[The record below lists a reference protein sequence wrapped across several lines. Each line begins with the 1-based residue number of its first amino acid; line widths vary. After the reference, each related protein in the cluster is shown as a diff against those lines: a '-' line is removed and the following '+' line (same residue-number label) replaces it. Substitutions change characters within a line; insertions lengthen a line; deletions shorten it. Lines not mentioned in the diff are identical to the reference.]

1 MVPVRLTL
9 EGIYSYR
16 ERQTIDFNRL
26 TEARLFGIF
35 GPVGSGKSTIL
46 EAMIYVIYGVI
57 DRLNSEVKYNLM
69 NLQSDRLFVDFEF
82 KAGESA
88 REYRATGECKRNKK
102 KCTDISVPKFLYHA
116 REEGEWMPC
125 SREDV
130 IAAIGL
136 NVQNFKRVVIIPQGK
151 FQDFLM
157 LRDKER
163 TEMMMELFGELRRYD
178 LGGKVAYLEGET
190 NKKVID
196 LKGQLTGLGEV
207 NEDMLAE
214 GRKRLVEL
222 QGEAECLKKAIQ
234 EAGEREA
241 KLKKVKLLADE
252 QRVRGEEE
260 KRLLEQKDEIAA
272 LLVQVEE
279 YEFCLQYFQQPLHYW
294 EDVSR
299 RLSESEN
306 VLSGY
311 RERLGV
317 MRRELVRFKE
327 QYDVLKREYE
337 GRDRLKERAG
347 QLERLARSRMLA
359 EEQKDLQG
367 RYAKGEAMVVS
378 TKKEVEV
385 LGQQLVERKENLEK
399 LVQSIPDMKLLSDIR
414 EWYGVY
420 HHLQEEEK
428 QAREEGAQVEN
439 ALARD
444 REELVAWKRAHPLFA
459 DVEEDA
465 YDSLSEACRKR
476 QQQIGVELK
485 TCRDEWVHLNT
496 RQRLADFAKE
506 LNEGEPCP
514 LCGALSH
521 PKPLHVEEVEGVL
534 RSSAERIAALE
545 GEQGELNQWNSR
557 LAIAGER
564 YRSNLDK
571 QKQVK
576 IKQVNVLQKLREHL
590 SRFVWEG
597 FTPDDVKHLQEE
609 INRAALLGDERK
621 RQEGEVKKTEGEI
634 DLKRGNLEKYSR
646 RLEEINREVVQ
657 RETQMELLRE
667 QLKDFDTAAYAEV
680 TLAGLKDEVEKCL
693 AVFEKLGR
701 DYQAGSDKLNE
712 MENEYRKWEGGVEEK
727 EKEIL
732 LLNGEKKTSENKLG
746 ELLKESVYKDISAV
760 RDVLGKKLDLPAC
773 RKRINQFNQQ
783 LHVVQVRKLELE
795 KQLAG
800 VEYNVEEH
808 EELLRQLEETRR
820 RERELLAEHGALA
833 NRVKDM
839 ETRLAA
845 RVEIGKELEVLDARL
860 RNLQVL
866 KGLFRGN
873 DFVKFVSSIY
883 LQNLCNAANER
894 FYRMTRQRLKLELDE
909 DNDFVIRDFMNE
921 GRTRSARTLSGGQV
935 FQASLSLALALT
947 DNIRH
952 LTGSNQN
959 FFFLDEG
966 FGSLDKESLRVVFE
980 TLKSLREENRVV
992 GLISHVEEMQQE
1004 LPACLF
1010 VENTTERGS
1019 VITIEN
1025 GDIFI

>member
-16 ERQTIDFNRL
+16 ERQTIDFSRL

-57 DRLNSEVKYNLM
+57 DRLNNEVKYNLM

-82 KAGESA
+82 KAGEEA
-88 REYRATGECKRNKK
+88 RDYRATVECKRNKK
-102 KCTDISVPKFLYHA
+102 RFTDISVPKFLYHV
-116 REEGEWMPC
+116 REEEEWIPC

-136 NVQNFKRVVIIPQGK
+136 NVQNFRRVVSIPQGK

-190 NKKVID
+190 NKKIIG

-207 NEDMLAE
+207 NEEMLADNK
-214 GRKRLVEL
+214 KRLVGL
-222 QGEAECLKKAIQ
+222 QEEAERLKKIIQ
-234 EAGEREA
+234 EGTEQESG
-241 KLKKVKLLADE
+241 LKKVKQLVDE
-252 QRVRGEEE
+252 RAIREREET
-260 KRLLEQKDEIAA
+260 RLLEQKDEIAA
-272 LLVQVEE
+272 LLLQVEE
-279 YEFCLQYFQQPLHYW
+279 YEFCLQYFQEPLHHW

-299 RLSESEN
+299 RLSESEK

-311 RERLGV
+311 RERLIV
-317 MRRELVRFKE
+317 MRQELVCFKE
-327 QYDVLKREYE
+327 QYNILKQEYE
-337 GRDRLKERAG
+337 GRERLKERAG
-347 QLERLARSRMLA
+347 QLERLIRSRMLA
-359 EEQKDLQG
+359 EEQKELQG
-367 RYAKGEAMVVS
+367 RYAKGEAMVVI

-385 LGQQLVERKENLEK
+385 LGQQLTGRKENLEK
-399 LVQSIPDMKLLSDIR
+399 LVLSIPDMKLLSDIR
-414 EWYGVY
+414 EWYGAY

-428 QAREEGAQVEN
+428 QAREEGMQAEN

-444 REELVAWKRAHPLFA
+444 GEEIVSWKRENPLFA
-459 DVEEDA
+459 DVTEGT
-465 YDSLSEACRKR
+465 YDSLLDICQKR

-485 TCRDEWVHLNT
+485 TCRDELMHLNT

-521 PKPLHVEEVEGVL
+521 PMPLHAEELEGVL
-534 RSSAERIAALE
+534 RASTAKIIALE
-545 GEQGELNQWNSR
+545 REQGELNQWYSR
-557 LAIAGER
+557 LVIAGER
-564 YRSNLDK
+564 CRSNQDK
-571 QKQVK
+571 QKQIRVK
-576 IKQVNVLQKLREHL
+576 QENVQQKLREHL

-597 FTPDDVKHLQEE
+597 FSPDNVQHLREE
-609 INRAALLGDERK
+609 INRVASLGDERK
-621 RQEGEVKKTEGEI
+621 KQEAEVKRTEGEI
-634 DLKRGNLEKYSR
+634 ELKRGNLEKYSK

-680 TLAGLKDEVEKCL
+680 ALAGLKDEMETCL
-693 AVFEKLGR
+693 TTFEKLGK
-701 DYQAGSDKLNE
+701 DYQAGTDRLHE
-712 MENEYRKWEGGVEEK
+712 TENEYRKWEGGVEEK
-727 EKEIL
+727 EKEISL
-732 LLNGEKKTSENKLG
+732 LGGEKKTSEDKLG
-746 ELLKESVYKDISAV
+746 ELLKDSAYKDIPAV
-760 RDVLGKKLDLPAC
+760 RNVLNKKLDLPAC
-773 RKRINQFNQQ
+773 RNRINQFNQQ

-795 KQLAG
+795 NLLAG
-800 VEYNVEEH
+800 VEYKVEEH

-833 NRVKDM
+833 NQIKDM
-839 ETRLAA
+839 EVRAAA
-845 RVEIGKELEVLDARL
+845 RGRIGKELDGLDSRL

-1019 VITIEN
+1019 VVIIEN
-1025 GDIFI
+1025 

>member
-57 DRLNSEVKYNLM
+57 DRLNNEVKYNLM

-88 REYRATGECKRNKK
+88 RDYRATVECKRNKK
-102 KCTDISVPKFLYHA
+102 RFTDISVPKFLYHVWTD
-116 REEGEWMPC
+116 EEWMPC

-178 LGGKVAYLEGET
+178 LSGKVAYLEGET

-207 NEDMLAE
+207 NEDILAE
-214 GRKRLVEL
+214 NRKRLIEL
-222 QGEAECLKKAIQ
+222 REETERLKKTLQ
-234 EAGEREA
+234 EGAEREI
-241 KLKKVKLLADE
+241 KLKKVKQLVDE
-252 QRVRGEEE
+252 QVVREQEE
-260 KRLLEQKDEIAA
+260 KRLLEEKDEIAA
-272 LLVQVEE
+272 LLLQVEE

-299 RLSESEN
+299 RLSESEK
-306 VLSGY
+306 VLSDY
-311 RERLGV
+311 RERLSV
-317 MRRELVRFKE
+317 MQQELVRFKE
-327 QYDVLKREYE
+327 QYNILKQEYE
-337 GRDRLKERAG
+337 ERDRLKERAG
-347 QLERLARSRMLA
+347 QLERLMRSRILA
-359 EEQKDLQG
+359 EEQKDLQE
-367 RYAKGEAMVVS
+367 RYAKGEAMVVT

-385 LGQQLVERKENLEK
+385 LGQQLTERKENLEK

-414 EWYGVY
+414 EWHGAY

-428 QAREEGAQVEN
+428 QAREEGVQVEN

-444 REELVAWKRAHPLFA
+444 REEIVSWKRENPLFA
-459 DVEEDA
+459 DVEDDT
-465 YDSLSEACRKR
+465 YDSLLDACRKR

-485 TCRDEWVHLNT
+485 MCRDELVHLNT

-506 LNEGEPCP
+506 LEEGEPCP

-521 PKPLHVEEVEGVL
+521 PTPLQVEEVEGVL
-534 RSSAERIAALE
+534 RSSAERITALE
-545 GEQGELNQWNSR
+545 REQGALNQWNSR

-564 YRSNLDK
+564 YRSNVDK

-576 IKQVNVLQKLREHL
+576 VKQENVLQKSREHL

-597 FTPDDVKHLQEE
+597 FTPDNVQHLQKE
-609 INRAALLGDERK
+609 IERVAFLGDERK
-621 RQEGEVKKTEGEI
+621 KQEAEVKKTEGEI
-634 DLKRGNLEKYSR
+634 ELKRENLEKYSK

-667 QLKDFDTAAYAEV
+667 QLKDFNVAVYAEV
-680 TLAGLKDEVEKCL
+680 TLSGLKDEVEKCL
-693 AVFEKLGR
+693 VVFEKLGR
-701 DYQAGSDKLNE
+701 DYQAGTDKLHG

-727 EKEIL
+727 EKEVL
-732 LLNGEKKTSENKLG
+732 LLNGEKRTGENTLG
-746 ELLKESVYKDISAV
+746 ELLKDSAYKDISAV
-760 RDVLGKKLDLPAC
+760 RDVLNKQLDLPAC
-773 RKRINQFNQQ
+773 RNRINQFNQQ
-783 LHVVQVRKLELE
+783 LHVVKVRKLELE

-800 VEYNVEEH
+800 VEYKVEEH
-808 EELLRQLEETRR
+808 EELLRQLEEARR
-820 RERELLAEHGALA
+820 RERELLAEHGALT
-833 NRVKDM
+833 NQIKDM
-839 ETRLAA
+839 EVRTAA
-845 RVEIGKELEVLDARL
+845 RGRIGKELEALDARL

-992 GLISHVEEMQQE
+992 GLISHVDEMQQE

-1025 GDIFI
+1025 